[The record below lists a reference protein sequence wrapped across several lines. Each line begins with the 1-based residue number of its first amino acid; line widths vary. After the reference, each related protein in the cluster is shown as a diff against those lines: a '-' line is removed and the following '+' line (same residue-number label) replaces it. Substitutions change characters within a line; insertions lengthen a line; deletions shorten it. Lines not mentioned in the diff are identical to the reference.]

1 MGGMVSK
8 VKVLRI
14 AVKQVLELSASY
26 ERLVKRLQVDPGL
39 PVPNPTTPFWH
50 DILSPIDS
58 LTLTTLPTYADVVVI
73 GSGITGTSFAYNV
86 FQNEQS
92 LSILMLDARD
102 VCSGATGRHV
112 ILIPMV

>member
-1 MGGMVSK
+1 MGGIVSK

-73 GSGITGTSFAYNV
+73 GSGITGTSVARTLLTEGPDDLRV
-86 FQNEQS
+86 V
-92 LSILMLDARD
+92 MLEART
-102 VCSGATGRHV
+102 VCSGATGRYER
-112 ILIPMV
+112 